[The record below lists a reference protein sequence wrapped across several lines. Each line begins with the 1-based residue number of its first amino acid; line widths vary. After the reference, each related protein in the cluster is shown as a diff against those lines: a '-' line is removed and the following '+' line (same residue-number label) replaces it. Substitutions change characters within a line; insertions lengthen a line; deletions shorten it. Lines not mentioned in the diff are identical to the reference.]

1 MKLDRINIENFK
13 SIKHADLFLN
23 GKNTIIFGV
32 NGTGKS
38 TVLSAINFLTRTWIN
53 RINSNQSKD
62 FEKFTDN
69 DITVGMDFLNINGVF
84 CMENKKYNL
93 SRGYRKTI
101 YNERLSQ
108 ITYDKK
114 EYESFVNDFRKDFLE
129 KNDNMPVYVFYSTN
143 RSVLGIYEKFKDQHY
158 DMVSALDRVMSNSV
172 DFKKFFEWYR
182 DRESKE
188 TIDIRESIDNHL
200 PIEQDSML
208 KNVRFAI
215 ESVIENVSDLRIR
228 RDPVRMTVNKNGKE
242 VRVDMLSDG
251 EKCMLA
257 LVGDLA
263 RRLCLANP
271 GLEDPF
277 KGRGIVLIDE
287 IELHMHPS
295 WQREILAKL
304 IKLFPNIQFIV
315 TTHSPQVLGEADDT
329 FMIYLIDDK
338 SGEFKKISRLDG
350 YDSNLIL
357 EEYMNTSCKNK
368 NTKDIIEK
376 INTCIIKKEYNKA
389 KQKLSDL
396 REIVGDNN
404 ADYILAKGF
413 LERSININA

>member
-1 MKLDRINIENFK
+1 
-13 SIKHADLFLN
+13 
-23 GKNTIIFGV
+23 
-32 NGTGKS
+32 
-38 TVLSAINFLTRTWIN
+38 
-53 RINSNQSKD
+53 
-62 FEKFTDN
+62 
-69 DITVGMDFLNINGVF
+69 
-84 CMENKKYNL
+84 
-93 SRGYRKTI
+93 
-101 YNERLSQ
+101 
-108 ITYDKK
+108 
-114 EYESFVNDFRKDFLE
+114 
-129 KNDNMPVYVFYSTN
+129 
-143 RSVLGIYEKFKDQHY
+143 
-158 DMVSALDRVMSNSV
+158 
-172 DFKKFFEWYR
+172 
-182 DRESKE
+182 
-188 TIDIRESIDNHL
+188 
-200 PIEQDSML
+200 
-208 KNVRFAI
+208 
-215 ESVIENVSDLRIR
+215 
-228 RDPVRMTVNKNGKE
+228 
-242 VRVDMLSDG
+242 
-251 EKCMLA
+251 
-257 LVGDLA
+257 
-263 RRLCLANP
+263 
-271 GLEDPF
+271 
-277 KGRGIVLIDE
+277 
-287 IELHMHPS
+287 MHPS